1 MAYRGRGRGRGGFGG
16 GGFRPAKQDPFELF
30 PAIEGLGTA
39 KYSTENI
46 QLIKW
51 SAVMQKYWSSS
62 PYYYE
67 DRRQRPEKEQKPDIE
82 KYSDRKLQATKAR
95 SSSLFDFIVLDPAHI
110 PAELAR
116 GKKKGKHVAKKI
128 RWNPESGQ
136 DIFEKLEK
144 MNEGEGEE
152 DGTEKK
158 ENEEEDE
165 EDGENEEEEGE
176 YSDEGDYEQAEYCD
190 DDEDDYN
197 MDDDNDGTHCLARF
211 LLSLVQ
217 QFVSCLVRDASFLFY
232 CH

>member
-39 KYSTENI
+39 KYSTDNI

-67 DRRQRPEKEQKPDIE
+67 DRRQRPEKEQKSDIE

-144 MNEGEGEE
+144 MNEMGQYIEFSSG
-152 DGTEKK
+152 
-158 ENEEEDE
+158 
-165 EDGENEEEEGE
+165 
-176 YSDEGDYEQAEYCD
+176 
-190 DDEDDYN
+190 
-197 MDDDNDGTHCLARF
+197 
-211 LLSLVQ
+211 LLLDS
-217 QFVSCLVRDASFLFY
+217 S
-232 CH
+232 